1 MYGKP
6 TRLPAFNKPSG
17 PDPMMD
23 QRMKMLKK
31 VLADRKMREQEK
43 MVGGKMYRPSKA
55 KGVPKLPVDK
65 AFKGMG

>member
-17 PDPMMD
+17 PDPKRD
-23 QRMKMLKK
+23 QQIRMLKQALMNK
-31 VLADRKMREQEK
+31 RLREQGK
-43 MVGGKMYRPSKA
+43 KVGGVPYAPKA